1 MHPDARVTALI
12 ERHGASLMRT
22 AQGVS
27 LCADDAHDA
36 YQRAMEIY
44 LRRLDTVD
52 PVTEL
57 HWLRVVVRNEALAV
71 RRQRMQQVAGD
82 DVDFDAH
89 GADDQRPVDERLAA
103 EERVRRSAEAM
114 RGLKPDEA

>member
-22 AQGVS
+22 AQKVS

-52 PVTEL
+52 PATEVN
-57 HWLRVVVRNEALAV
+57 WMRVVIRNEALAV
-71 RRQRMQQVAGD
+71 RKQRAQQLAGE
-82 DVDFDAH
+82 DVDLDERR
-89 GADDQRPVDERLAA
+89 DDGQRPVEERLAA
-103 EERVRRSAEAM
+103 EERVRRSAEIV
-114 RGLKPDEA
+114 RQLKPD